1 MPKIKIAVLGAGM
14 VGRAIA
20 VDLSKKHSVTS
31 FDISEDNLKLLYET
45 NPKIKT
51 EKKDLSKFEEY
62 SEMLKPYKLV
72 VNAVPG
78 FMGYKSLES
87 IINAKKDC
95 VDISF
100 FPENAL
106 DLDELAKKKKVTVIT
121 DCGVAPGMSNLI
133 LGRIDAERKVDSF
146 ECYVGGIPRY
156 PEPPFYYK
164 APFSPVDVIQ
174 EYLRP
179 CKIKENGN
187 ILIKEALSERQFIPF
202 KSVHGVLEAFNTDGL
217 RSLIHTMPHIPE
229 MKEKTL
235 RYKGHI
241 DIIIALR
248 DSGLLS
254 DVPVF
259 HKGKKIVPLEL
270 TSQLLIDQWKLGPNE
285 EEMTIMKVIVYA
297 EGREI
302 VWDLVDYYDYET
314 KTSSMARSTGY
325 TCNAAVELILSQRF
339 SDKGVSPPEIIG
351 KSKENFDFIL
361 NYLKERNVNWKLSER

>member
-1 MPKIKIAVLGAGM
+1 MSKIKIAVLGAGM
-14 VGRAIA
+14 VGRTIA
-20 VDLSKKHSVTS
+20 ADLSKKYSVTS

-62 SEMLKPYKLV
+62 PEMLKPYKLV

-164 APFSPVDVIQ
+164 APFSPADVIQ

-217 RSLIHTMPHIPE
+217 RSLIHTMSHIPE

-254 DVPVF
+254 DVPVS

-325 TCNAAVELILSQRF
+325 TCNAAVELVLSQRF

-351 KSKENFDFIL
+351 KSKESFDFIL

>member
-20 VDLSKKHSVTS
+20 ADLSKKHSVTS
-31 FDISEDNLKLLYET
+31 FDINEDNLNLLHES
-45 NPKIKT
+45 NSKIKT
-51 EKKDLSKFEEY
+51 ERKDLSKFEEY
-62 SEMLKPYKLV
+62 PEMLKPYKLV

-78 FMGYKSLES
+78 FIGYKSLES

-164 APFSPVDVIQ
+164 APFSPADVIQ

-217 RSLIHTMPHIPE
+217 RSLIYTMAHIPE

-235 RYKGHI
+235 RYKGHV

-254 DVPVF
+254 DVPVS
-259 HKGKKIVPLEL
+259 HKGKKIIPLEL

-325 TCNAAVELILSQRF
+325 TCNAAVELVLSQRF

-351 KSKENFDFIL
+351 KSKESFDFIL

>member
-20 VDLSKKHSVTS
+20 ADLSKKHSVTS

-254 DVPVF
+254 DVPVS

-325 TCNAAVELILSQRF
+325 TCNAAVELVLSQRF

-351 KSKENFDFIL
+351 KSKESFDFIL

>member
-1 MPKIKIAVLGAGM
+1 MAKIKIAVLGAGM

-20 VDLSKKHSVTS
+20 ADLAKKHSLTS
-31 FDISEDNLKLLYET
+31 FDISEDNLKLLGEI
-45 NPKIKT
+45 NPKVKT
-51 EKKDLSKFEEY
+51 EKKDLSKFEDY

-72 VNAVPG
+72 INAVPG
-78 FMGYKSLES
+78 FMGYRALES

-106 DLDELAKKKKVTVIT
+106 DLNELAQKKKVTVIT

-133 LGRIDAERKVDSF
+133 LGRIDAEKKVDSF

-179 CKIKENGN
+179 CKIKENGKV
-187 ILIKEALSERQFIPF
+187 LIREALSERQFIPF

-217 RSLIHTMPHIPE
+217 RSLIHTMPHIPD

-235 RYKGHI
+235 RYKGHV
-241 DIIIALR
+241 DIIVALR

-254 DVPVF
+254 EDPIS
-259 HKGKKIVPLEL
+259 HRGKKIVPLEL

-325 TCNAAVELILSQRF
+325 TCNAAAELILRGMF
-339 SDKGVSPPEIIG
+339 SDKGVSPPETVG
-351 KSKENFDFIL
+351 KTKENFDFIL
-361 NYLKERNVNWKLSER
+361 NYLKERDVNWKLSER

>member
-1 MPKIKIAVLGAGM
+1 
-14 VGRAIA
+14 
-20 VDLSKKHSVTS
+20 
-31 FDISEDNLKLLYET
+31 
-45 NPKIKT
+45 
-51 EKKDLSKFEEY
+51 
-62 SEMLKPYKLV
+62 V

-78 FMGYKSLES
+78 FMGYRALES

-106 DLDELAKKKKVTVIT
+106 DLNELAKKKKVTVIT

-133 LGRIDAERKVDSF
+133 LGRVDAEKKVDSF

-164 APFSPVDVIQ
+164 APFSPADVIQ

-179 CKIKENGN
+179 CKVKENGN
-187 ILIKEALSERQFIPF
+187 VIVKEALSERQFIPF

-217 RSLIHTMPHIPE
+217 RSLIYTMPHIPD

-235 RYKGHI
+235 RYKGHV
-241 DIIIALR
+241 DIIISLR
-248 DSGLLS
+248 DAGLLS
-254 DVPVF
+254 EIPVS

-285 EEMTIMKVIVYA
+285 EEMTIMKVVVYA

-314 KTSSMARSTGY
+314 KTSSMSRSTGY
-325 TCNAAVELILSQRF
+325 TCNAAVELILSQKF
-339 SDKGVSPPEIIG
+339 SDKGVSPPEIVG